1 MQSLHLNCLSKS
13 TNVNSFR
20 EYSISGYYH
29 GFHSKQYINCPAST
43 GHTLYVT
50 EVNTCVFKYVSLRF
64 CLYIAAVIQAICSQ
78 RIHELLF
85 GKRDGP
91 KYCLSEPSSLTMWW
105 DLPSQNPS
113 WVKPEY
119 AEAFFLLLFPL
130 LRSPL
135 KQPSLQVSNLFP
147 LFHFFS
153 SFKFLL
159 FLLSSAKYSSCS
171 LGFNLLKYL
180 GCYFWLGGVNTLSVL
195 PALKGKMILEC
206 WIHMGLE
213 DLSLEILAKSKQGRG
228 HGKTRTRTWNHVVC
242 NSFGTWGF

>member
-1 MQSLHLNCLSKS
+1 MSEVINWQSGSCI
-13 TNVNSFR
+13 NVSIDHSLMNTLFVLVKEKGFR
-20 EYSISGYYH
+20 KWIS
-29 GFHSKQYINCPAST
+29 QINV
-43 GHTLYVT
+43 VT
-50 EVNTCVFKYVSLRF
+50 S
-64 CLYIAAVIQAICSQ
+64 ICSQ
-78 RIHELLF
+78 WIHELLF
-85 GKRDGP
+85 GKWDGP
-91 KYCLSEPSSLTMWW
+91 KYFLSEPSALTMWW

-135 KQPSLQVSNLFP
+135 KQPSLQVSNFFP

-153 SFKFLL
+153 SFNFLL

-206 WIHMGLE
+206 W
-213 DLSLEILAKSKQGRG
+213 G
-228 HGKTRTRTWNHVVC
+228 HGKTRTKTWNHVIW